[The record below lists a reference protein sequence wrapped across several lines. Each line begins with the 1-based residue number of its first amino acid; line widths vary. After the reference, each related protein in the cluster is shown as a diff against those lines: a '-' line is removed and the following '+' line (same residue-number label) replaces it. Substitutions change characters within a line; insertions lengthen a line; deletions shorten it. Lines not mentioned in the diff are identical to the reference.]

1 MDGVSQNRGQLK
13 TMLSGIQPTNKLTLG
28 NYLGAIKNWVRMQHQ
43 YDCFFMIVDLHALTV
58 RGDAKTLADNTL
70 FAAATY
76 LASGI
81 DPAHCTLF
89 IQSHVP
95 QHAELTWLLSCH
107 GYMGELSRMTQFKDK
122 SAKAGANIPVGL
134 FTYPL
139 LMAADIL
146 LYNTHLVPVGADQ
159 KQHIELTR
167 DIAGRMNN
175 LYGDDTFVV
184 PEPFI
189 AEVGARIMDLVN
201 PLNKMSKSDSAE
213 GGAIFLTDTPKE
225 IEKKCKR
232 ATTDGG
238 SLINYSDEQPGVKNL
253 LAIQS
258 AITGRSPEELVR
270 SYEGKLY
277 GHLKVDTA
285 TIINAE
291 LDSIRKKTTELLA
304 DPGELLAILTK
315 GALKAREVSST
326 TLDRLYQ
333 RVGLIRPGSTHL

>member
-1 MDGVSQNRGQLK
+1 MEISQQRPSRR

-43 YDCFFMIVDLHALTV
+43 YDCYFMIVDLHALTV
-58 RGDAKTLADNTL
+58 RGDPRLLADNTL
-70 FAAATY
+70 AAAATY
-76 LASGI
+76 LAAGL

-107 GYMGELSRMTQFKDK
+107 SYMGELSRMTQFKDK

-146 LYNTHLVPVGADQ
+146 LYDTHLVPVGADQ
-159 KQHIELTR
+159 KQHIELSR
-167 DIAGRMNN
+167 DIAQRMNN

-201 PLNKMSKSDSAE
+201 PQNKMGKSESAE
-213 GGAIFLTDTPKE
+213 GGAIFLTDTAKE
-225 IEKKCKR
+225 VEKKCKR
-232 ATTDGG
+232 ATTDCG
-238 SLINYSDEQPGVKNL
+238 SVISYSDEQPGIKNL

-258 AITGRSPEELVR
+258 AITGRPPAELVHD
-270 SYEGKLY
+270 YAGKFY

-285 TIINAE
+285 AIISAE
-291 LDSIRKKTTELLA
+291 LAPIQKRTAELLA
-304 DPGELLAILTK
+304 DPGELLAILHK
-315 GALKAREVSST
+315 GAQKARAVSSG
-326 TLDRLYQ
+326 TLGRLSA
-333 RVGLIRPGSTHL
+333 RVGLIRPA